1 MLNNSTRRDAYAGR
15 SAHNG
20 LNEEKPEFLRT
31 LRKVQKGMGLRKG
44 GRDDGTVSAAPRHL
58 GTVVSVLFL
67 SIGSNIHG
75 GGLCMVW
82 DRQKRGGESRT
93 LTFTGFPSF
102 SQNLTRY
109 HM

>member
-1 MLNNSTRRDAYAGR
+1 V
-15 SAHNG
+15 
-20 LNEEKPEFLRT
+20 PEDIKEGAEGYGT
-31 LRKVQKGMGLRKG
+31 PKG

-58 GTVVSVLFL
+58 GIVVFVLFL
-67 SIGSNIHG
+67 SIDSNIHG

-82 DRQKRGGESRT
+82 NRQKRGGESRT

>member
-1 MLNNSTRRDAYAGR
+1 MLSNSTRRDAYAGR

-20 LNEEKPEFLRT
+20 LNEEKPECPRT

-44 GRDDGTVSAAPRHL
+44 GDDGTVSAAHRHL
-58 GTVVSVLFL
+58 GIVVSVLFL
-67 SIGSNIHG
+67 SIGSNSHG

-82 DRQKRGGESRT
+82 NRQKRGGESRT